1 MLKLSKLHL
10 FLSPPHQIILEQK
23 AAQASETDLKM
34 QVQLEQALQQ
44 ISQLSTALCDIQL
57 YYQDR
62 VGKRDR

>member
-10 FLSPPHQIILEQK
+10 FPPPPHQMILEQK

-62 VGKRDR
+62 VGKRDH

>member
-1 MLKLSKLHL
+1 M
-10 FLSPPHQIILEQK
+10 ILEQK
-23 AAQASETDLKM
+23 AAHASETDLKM

-62 VGKRDR
+62 VGKRDH